1 VYSRDTG
8 RGNSREGG
16 RGAWVLESTR
26 GMFPHCIAV
35 AACRRSSRPCRASS
49 HARAHLWSQE
59 VDNCNYFLFWFG
71 GCYGWAPPAEQF
83 NVETKNRAWLADL
96 RGESSYAVR
105 SPNIETVSAP
115 LII

>member
-1 VYSRDTG
+1 
-8 RGNSREGG
+8 
-16 RGAWVLESTR
+16 
-26 GMFPHCIAV
+26 MFPHCIAV